1 MRDADATRARILAA
15 ATDEF
20 ATHGIAGARVDRIA
34 AAARA
39 SKALIYGYFGNKQA
53 LFDAI
58 FTKHVLAN
66 VDAVPLTAD
75 DLPAYAVR
83 LYDAYL
89 HDPALVRLITWAR
102 LERTPTGNLFGE
114 LARYD
119 KANLQRIAAAQTAGT
134 LVEDIA
140 PAELWALLISLAGTW
155 AQASIVHAA
164 SLRERKIVHDRR
176 REALAATTR
185 RAFCRDLDA

>member
-1 MRDADATRARILAA
+1 MRDAEATKARILAA
-15 ATDEF
+15 ATSEF
-20 ATHGIAGARVDRIA
+20 VEHGIAGARVDRIA
-34 AAARA
+34 LAATT
-39 SKALIYGYFGNKQA
+39 SKAQLYSYFGNKSA

-58 FTKHVLAN
+58 FTSHVLSN

-75 DLPAYAVR
+75 DLSGYTVA

-89 HDPALVRLITWAR
+89 RDPALVRLITWAR

-119 KANLQRIAAAQTAGT
+119 KANLSRLAAAQRVGI
-134 LVEDIA
+134 LYDDVA

-155 AQASIVHAA
+155 AQASIVYAA
-164 SLRERKIVHDRR
+164 SAAESKAVHNRR
-176 REALAATTR
+176 RRALAVTTK
-185 RAFCRDLDA
+185 RAFCRPTE

>member
-1 MRDADATRARILAA
+1 MRNAEATRARILAA

-20 ATHGIAGARVDRIA
+20 GEHGIAGARVDRIA
-34 AAARA
+34 DAAST
-39 SKALIYGYFGNKQA
+39 SKSQLYSYFGNKDA

-58 FTKHVLAN
+58 FAAHVLAS

-75 DLPAYAVR
+75 DLPGYTVR

-119 KANLQRIAAAQTAGT
+119 KANLRRLADAQAAGI
-134 LVEDIA
+134 LFDDVP

-164 SLRERKIVHDRR
+164 SLNERKTAHDRR
-176 REALAATTR
+176 RRALAVTTQ
-185 RAFCRDLDA
+185 RAFCRPAE